1 MTPYRMITLLLFVMR
16 SPWRVAA
23 HALLDTQPTDVRVV
37 TNTSKAGLPWP
48 NGNYVDMG
56 QYLSTGKVQW
66 YYTWGPSPAKA
77 NIEFVPMLWGSRQ
90 VAQWDSTIND
100 TLSSLNVTHALG
112 FNEPEIAGQSDISPA
127 DGAAL
132 WKAHIEPLK
141 AQGVRLGSPAPSSS
155 PKGKQWLLDWLGACQ
170 SGCSVDF
177 IAVHYYDI
185 NSTQFME
192 YLTDYHNTF
201 QRPVW
206 VTEWACQNFNDANAQ
221 CSQQDVVNFMNA
233 TQEFMDNTE
242 WLERYAWFGA
252 MENMQGV
259 NEANALMSSQGNI
272 NALGEQYT
280 GAVAP
285 AVNSSYQPGVV
296 HGGFGTNS
304 VPSSSASEAGILSL
318 LWILTY
324 ALVCLTL

>member
-1 MTPYRMITLLLFVMR
+1 MSCPLNCR
-16 SPWRVAA
+16 
-23 HALLDTQPTDVRVV
+23 
-37 TNTSKAGLPWP
+37 
-48 NGNYVDMG
+48 
-56 QYLSTGKVQW
+56 

-90 VAQWDSTIND
+90 VTQWDSTIND

-112 FNEPEIAGQSDISPA
+112 FNEPDITGQSDISPA

-192 YLTDYHNTF
+192 YLTDYHNTL

-206 VTEWACQNFNDANAQ
+206 VTEWACQVRLQ
-221 CSQQDVVNFMNA
+221 CV
-233 TQEFMDNTE
+233 
-242 WLERYAWFGA
+242 
-252 MENMQGV
+252 
-259 NEANALMSSQGNI
+259 
-272 NALGEQYT
+272 
-280 GAVAP
+280 
-285 AVNSSYQPGVV
+285 
-296 HGGFGTNS
+296 
-304 VPSSSASEAGILSL
+304 
-318 LWILTY
+318 
-324 ALVCLTL
+324 